1 MSKRTDGEQKVA
13 IFGVLP
19 PGNDGGYERFL
30 LDLRE
35 SLEEEGYT
43 VDVYSAREQPV
54 TSSSKFE
61 KVLSDITLL
70 GKVLVYG
77 LYLTLFGSE
86 YKAIITSDFV
96 GLTVWT
102 PGVNRLHLYTGTA
115 LADEMGNDIRARTTV
130 LKILYWLSGQGKHV
144 VVKSKHVSTA
154 LEDVYGFKPTVLPN
168 PIDTDHFKKRESVE
182 FEELPEDIDKPI
194 GLYVGRWDDEVKG
207 TDTLREI
214 IDQNEQLHWL
224 LVVGGGQEPHG
235 LEDLSGYTL
244 VRNVSQEAIPQVYSI
259 SDFTIIPSRTEG
271 FSYVAVESLAC
282 ETPVITCFERIPS
295 IKPIYENEDF
305 NPLCVSSPDSILEF
319 EESINW
325 VINNPEKSELLG
337 KRAQK
342 QVADRYSFDQWQQ
355 RLNQLIEG
363 NQEHKMV

>member
-1 MSKRTDGEQKVA
+1 MSKRTDGEEKVA

-35 SLEEEGYT
+35 TLKEEGYT
-43 VDVYSAREQPV
+43 VDIYSAREQPV
-54 TSSSKFE
+54 ANLSKLE
-61 KVLSDITLL
+61 KALYDITLL
-70 GKVLVYG
+70 SKVLIYG
-77 LYLTLFGSE
+77 LYLTLFGSG
-86 YKAIITSDFV
+86 YQAIITSDFV

-102 PGVNRLHLYTGTA
+102 PRVNRLHLYTGTA
-115 LADEMGNDIRARTTV
+115 LADEMGNDISARTMV

-144 VVKSKHVSTA
+144 VVKSQHVSTA
-154 LEDVYGFKPTVLPN
+154 LEDLYGFKPTVLPN
-168 PIDTDHFKKRESVE
+168 PIDTDHFKKRESVD
-182 FEELPEDIDKPI
+182 FAELPEDIDKPV

-207 TDTLREI
+207 TDTLREMI
-214 IDQNEQLHWL
+214 GQNEQLHWL

-244 VRNVSQEAIPQVYSI
+244 MRNVPQEVIPQVYSI

-282 ETPVITCFERIPS
+282 ETPVIACSERIPS
-295 IKPIYENEDF
+295 IKPIYESEDF
-305 NPLCVSSPDSILEF
+305 NPLCVSSPNSISEF

-325 VINNPEKSELLG
+325 VINNPDQSEFLG
-337 KRAQK
+337 KRAQ
-342 QVADRYSFDQWQQ
+342 QEVADRYSFDQWQQ
-355 RLNQLIEG
+355 RLNRLIEG
-363 NQEHKMV
+363 NQEHRTV